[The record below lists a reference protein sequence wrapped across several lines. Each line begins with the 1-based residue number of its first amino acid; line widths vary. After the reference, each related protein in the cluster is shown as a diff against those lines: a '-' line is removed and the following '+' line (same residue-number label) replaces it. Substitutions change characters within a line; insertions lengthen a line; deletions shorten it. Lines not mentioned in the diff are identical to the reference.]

1 MSEKQVEDIEA
12 SRLPTTYSGPAIDGA
27 VNEPTIE
34 KRDSI
39 VPSEGVPED
48 LKEELEQT
56 HIDVYAPF
64 PIDENAKEEGN
75 ILTIRALFVG
85 CVLGA
90 LVNASNVYLGLKTG
104 WTFTA
109 NMLGALG
116 GFAIIKLISL
126 TKIPWI
132 GGYFGPMEN
141 NIVQTAATAAGGLG
155 TIFVSAVPALYQMN
169 LLSKNPA
176 DDYWKL
182 ISFTAVSA
190 YFGFTFAVPL
200 RKFFII
206 HIARE
211 LNLVYPTASATAL
224 TIRSMHLSTGGL
236 ESAKKRIKGLSIAFI
251 FAFIQR
257 VVSQYAIGILWDWH
271 VFWWIYTW
279 GGKGAIALVNWGWY
293 LEWTPAFIGSGMLVG
308 LNAAYS
314 FLAGSI
320 IAWGIIGPTLVAY
333 DAAFCQ
339 RASENYPDMWNC
351 NGLRLADPK
360 NAPSP
365 RYWMIWPG
373 VLLMMAVSF
382 AELAVNYK
390 IIGKAFGAATTM
402 GAKRLNAFLER
413 HGKSNKFI
421 TKMAAKPIS
430 ADTMEDPSPK
440 EDQVPAWMWG
450 IGCIGVII
458 LTCVVLGLQYEF
470 PVGYSILSLVLGL
483 FFALL
488 AIQCTGAT
496 DITPI
501 TTVSKASQL
510 IMGGVTKG
518 QGTAIHTAQ
527 LYNLMSGAVA
537 AGAASQSTDLV
548 NDFKVG
554 FLLRT
559 PPRVQWYA
567 QGVGS
572 FVSIWLAPS
581 IFVLFTKAY
590 PCIVDLELSDS
601 CDFLAP
607 SVSAW
612 RAVAV
617 AMTDPSFPI
626 PTSSGIFAIV
636 ISIVGVL
643 VVIGRH
649 YLNSTGH
656 TKAAK
661 FMPNMMVLG
670 LGFLLPQTQY
680 STAMCIGATIAY
692 LWQKKWPL
700 TFEIYCFSIA
710 AGLIAGEGIGGV
722 INALFQVV
730 NISGNTLGTNPY
742 IAPHCW
748 LWSRIS

>member
-1 MSEKQVEDIEA
+1 MSEKRAEDIEA
-12 SRLPTTYSGPAIDGA
+12 SGLASAYSGAA
-27 VNEPTIE
+27 VDSTINEPSIR
-34 KRDSI
+34 RDSI

-48 LKEELEQT
+48 LKQELEKV
-56 HIDVYAPF
+56 HIDIYAPF
-64 PIDENAKEEGN
+64 PIDEGAREEGN
-75 ILTIRALFVG
+75 ILTVRAVVVG
-85 CVLGA
+85 CILGA

-141 NIVQTAATAAGGLG
+141 NIVQTCATAAGGLG
-155 TIFVSAVPALYQMN
+155 IIFVSAVPALYQMN
-169 LLSKNPA
+169 LMSKNPA

-182 ISFTAVSA
+182 IAFTAVSA

-224 TIRSMHLSTGGL
+224 TIRSMHQSTGGM

-251 FAFIQR
+251 GAFILR

-279 GGKGAIALVNWGWY
+279 GGKGAIALVNWGWFI
-293 LEWTPAFIGSGMLVG
+293 EWTPAFIGSGMLVG

-320 IAWGIIGPTLVAY
+320 VAWGIIGPTLVAY
-333 DAAFCQ
+333 DAAFCTQ
-339 RASENYPDMWNC
+339 PYPNYPDIWNC

-373 VLLMMAVSF
+373 VLLMIAVSF

-390 IIGKAFGAATTM
+390 IIVKAYTAATIL
-402 GAKRLNAFLER
+402 AAQRLNAFLQR
-413 HGKSNKFI
+413 RGKSNRFI
-421 TKMAAKPIS
+421 GKIAAKPIS
-430 ADTMEDPSPK
+430 SDTMQDPSPK

-450 IGCIGVII
+450 LGCVGVVI
-458 LTCVVLGLQYEF
+458 LTCVVLGLQFQF

-483 FFALL
+483 FFAFL

-496 DITPI
+496 DITPV

-518 QGTAIHTAQ
+518 QGTNIQTAQ
-527 LYNLMSGAVA
+527 LYNLMAGAVA
-537 AGAASQSTDLV
+537 AGAAGQSTDLV

-567 QGVGS
+567 QGIGS

-590 PCIVDLELSDS
+590 PCIVDLELSDN
-601 CDFLAP
+601 CAFLAP
-607 SVSAW
+607 SVASW
-612 RAVAV
+612 RAVAI
-617 AMTDPSFPI
+617 AMTDPTFPI

-643 VVIGRH
+643 VVLARH
-649 YLNSTGH
+649 YLNATNH
-656 TKAAK
+656 TTAAQ
-661 FMPNMMVLG
+661 FMPNMMLVG

-680 STAMCIGATIAY
+680 STAMSIGATTAFVW
-692 LWQKKWPL
+692 LKRWPVGY
-700 TFEIYCFSIA
+700 EIYCFSVA

-730 NISGNTLGTNPY
+730 NISGNTVGTGIGCP
-742 IAPHCW
+742 ARSC
-748 LWSRIS
+748 